1 MHTDT
6 HPGGASGTGGPVQG
20 TPPDDALPDALPD
33 ALTDALTGALRTG
46 PFHLALRTA
55 VRRRGLALH
64 RIRHH
69 LAEQGLQ
76 VSVTSLSYWQ
86 RGERV
91 PARPESVQVI
101 RALEHILDIAPGAL
115 LRLLE
120 PTRGGA
126 TGTTTRAACRYQ
138 ELIGSDTAVL
148 HLLDQLDC
156 PTEDRLHTVSQSEQ
170 VHLGPRRELWR
181 REVQQLV
188 RAHRGNVD
196 RYVSIYQ
203 GDPGCDITRVRIDPL
218 DNCRLG
224 RVRGDQSA
232 SLLAVELVFDRPLS
246 LGETQ
251 PFRYRVTDGT
261 GGECTEYT
269 RGFRYPVGH
278 YLLQV
283 YFAPPTLPVRCYGFT
298 RRSAHAP
305 RHHVTPIPLNGYHSA
320 HLTEQDAS
328 PGIVGLAWEW
338 D

>member
-1 MHTDT
+1 MRTDT
-6 HPGGASGTGGPVQG
+6 RPGGAVHGDS
-20 TPPDDALPDALPD
+20 PDEALAE
-33 ALTDALTGALRTG
+33 ALRSG

-69 LAEQGLQ
+69 LGEQGLQ

-91 PARPESVQVI
+91 PARTESVQVV
-101 RALEHILDIAPGAL
+101 RALEHILDVTPGAL
-115 LRLLE
+115 VRLLE
-120 PTRGGA
+120 PAHGVAAGH
-126 TGTTTRAACRYQ
+126 TRAARRYQ
-138 ELIGSDTAVL
+138 ELFGQDSAVL
-148 HLLDQLDC
+148 QLLDQLDC

-170 VHLGPRRELWR
+170 VRIGPRRELCR
-181 REVQQLV
+181 REIQQLV

-196 RYVSIYQ
+196 RYVSLYE
-203 GDPGCDITRVRIDPL
+203 GDPGCDITRVRVDPL

-224 RVRGDQSA
+224 RVRSDRA
-232 SLLAVELVFDRPLS
+232 AALLAVELVFDRPLA

-269 RGFRYPVGH
+269 RGFRYPVSH

-283 YFAPPTLPVRCYGFT
+283 YFTPPTLPVRCYRFG
-298 RRSAHAP
+298 RRAADAP
-305 RHHVTPIPLNGYHSA
+305 RHGVTQLPLNGYHSA
-320 HLTEQDAS
+320 HLAEQNAS

>member
-1 MHTDT
+1 MRTDT
-6 HPGGASGTGGPVQG
+6 HPGGAGGAVQG
-20 TPPDDALPDALPD
+20 DPSDDAL
-33 ALTDALTGALRTG
+33 TEALRTG

-86 RGERV
+86 RGERI
-91 PARPESVQVI
+91 PARPESVQVV
-101 RALEHILDIAPGAL
+101 RALEHILGIAPGAL
-115 LRLLE
+115 VRLLE
-120 PTRGGA
+120 PTHGGA
-126 TGTTTRAACRYQ
+126 TGTTTRAARRYQ

-170 VHLGPRRELWR
+170 VRLGPRRELWR
-181 REVQQLV
+181 REIQQLV

-196 RYVSIYQ
+196 RYVSIYE
-203 GDPGCDITRVRIDPL
+203 GDPGCDMTRVRIDPL

-224 RVRGDQSA
+224 RVRSDQA
-232 SLLAVELVFDRPLS
+232 ACLLAVELVFDRPLS

-283 YFAPPTLPVRCYGFT
+283 YFTPPALPVRCYRFT

-305 RHHVTPIPLNGYHSA
+305 RHRVTPVPLNGYHSA
-320 HLTEQDAS
+320 HLTEQDSS

>member
-1 MHTDT
+1 MRTDAR
-6 HPGGASGTGGPVQG
+6 PGGAVHGD
-20 TPPDDALPDALPD
+20 PPDDP
-33 ALTDALTGALRTG
+33 LTEALRTG

-91 PARPESVQVI
+91 PARTGSVQVV

-115 LRLLE
+115 VRLLE
-120 PTRGGA
+120 PAPGGT
-126 TGTTTRAACRYQ
+126 TGTPRAARRYQ

-181 REVQQLV
+181 REIQQLV

-203 GDPGCDITRVRIDPL
+203 GDPGCDITRVRVDPL
-218 DNCRLG
+218 DNCRVG
-224 RVRGDQSA
+224 RVRSDRAA
-232 SLLAVELVFDRPLS
+232 SLLAVELVFDRPLV

-251 PFRYRVTDGT
+251 PFRYRITDGT

-283 YFAPPTLPVRCYGFT
+283 YFTPPALPVRCYHFT

-305 RHHVTPIPLNGYHSA
+305 RHRVTQVPLNGYHSA
-320 HLTEQDAS
+320 HLTEQDAG